1 MSELPDSADDAFSPY
16 AAPQSGVA
24 EPVLPAPIA
33 TGEVVYAPMWARVAA
48 GVIDLALMT
57 VLSLVAAMLSGL
69 VVTLLMRIAQVRPG
83 SSFQQSVDM
92 ALWLVPVVVSL
103 GYLGWLHS
111 SGQATL
117 GKMAMGIKLVRG
129 NGAPVTFR
137 RAIVRA
143 LLVVVSVL
151 PLGAGVLMGAVT
163 PGKRGL
169 HDWLCDTRVVD
180 RWAYTAY
187 PQRQRQHLGAA
198 AWVTLLLAAAVLA
211 LLSAKA
217 SGIL

>member
-1 MSELPDSADDAFSPY
+1 MSDSPDPADDAFSPY

-24 EPVLPAPIA
+24 EPVLPVPVAM
-33 TGEVVYAPMWARVAA
+33 GEVVYAPMWARVAA

-57 VLSLVAAMLSGL
+57 VMGLVAAMVSGL

-83 SSFQQSVDM
+83 SSFHQGVDM

-103 GYLGWLHS
+103 AYLGWMHS
-111 SGQATL
+111 SSQATL

-129 NGAPVTFR
+129 NGAAVTFR
-137 RAIVRA
+137 RAIVRS

-151 PLGAGVLMGAVT
+151 PLGAGVLLGAVM

-187 PQRQRQHLGAA
+187 PQRQRAQLSAA
-198 AWVTLLLAAAVLA
+198 AWITLLLAAAVLA
-211 LLSAKA
+211 LVAAKA